1 MADYVNEPTDQQRK
15 SPERRGCCHSGESKI
30 FLVVG
35 VSFGLLCIVQAA
47 LNISLRLQGTGSDH
61 INSTNITMMSS
72 AEISNLLRDRDLLI
86 RENTMLYAN
95 EKWLERHLS
104 EQQNQIKELQA
115 EIKRLSEMG
124 SQHSHCPR
132 GWKFHMSS
140 CYRLSTELKNW
151 RDAKE
156 DCGRNGADL
165 VVLNDDSEAEIL
177 LKFGSAVMWIDLR
190 ARRWPQDMWM
200 WEDGRL
206 LTLDDLKKM
215 QPGDPSF
222 TCAYAEQL
230 LPDRLRFIPAD
241 CADQHYWVCEMM
253 VM

>member
-35 VSFGLLCIVQAA
+35 VSFGLLCIIQAA

-61 INSTNITMMSS
+61 SNSTNITMVSP

-86 RENTMLYAN
+86 REIKVLIAN

-104 EQQNQIKELQA
+104 EQQNLIDELQA
-115 EIKRLSEMG
+115 EIKTLSETG
-124 SQHSHCPR
+124 CHHSHCPL
-132 GWKFHMSS
+132 GWEFHMSS

-165 VVLNDDSEAEIL
+165 VVLNDESEVEIL
-177 LKFGSAVMWIDLR
+177 LKFGSAVMWIGLR
-190 ARRWPQDMWM
+190 ERRWPLDMWM

-206 LTLDDLKKM
+206 LTLDDLEKV
-215 QPGDPSF
+215 QPGDPSL

-230 LPDRLRFIPAD
+230 LPDRLRFVPAD

>member
-1 MADYVNEPTDQQRK
+1 M
-15 SPERRGCCHSGESKI
+15 SFF
-30 FLVVG
+30 FL
-35 VSFGLLCIVQAA
+35 LA
-47 LNISLRLQGTGSDH
+47 GSDH

-177 LKFGSAVMWIDLR
+177 LKFGSAVMWIGLR